1 VASIPGGKEVARKI
15 SGKVQGGPD
24 PRLGTD
30 MTVHDIRS
38 NRPSVTSPTR
48 PATRSTTHTAVPSPA
63 PDERRILV
71 ALSHPSDR
79 RSVEHALD
87 RLDLVVRSTS
97 DANSTIAMLD
107 AFAPDVVVLDAREF
121 HPALTPVAAAA
132 RQMSGVGVVVVGGN
146 SREQRLAALRH
157 GVDDVV
163 STDTPVDEIALRCVN
178 TSARLMRAAPAP
190 TVADERIRRFGPLTL
205 DLDRREI
212 NVNGHAVSSTRLEYE
227 LFARICET
235 PFQVVS
241 RTDLI
246 ESVWGPNWYGDTH
259 VIDVHLS
266 NLRRKLRQRCSA
278 VDYLHT
284 VRGVGFR
291 LSDDMQDDTRHPVRI
306 AG

>member
-1 VASIPGGKEVARKI
+1 
-15 SGKVQGGPD
+15 
-24 PRLGTD
+24 
-30 MTVHDIRS
+30 
-38 NRPSVTSPTR
+38 
-48 PATRSTTHTAVPSPA
+48 
-63 PDERRILV
+63 
-71 ALSHPSDR
+71 
-79 RSVEHALD
+79 
-87 RLDLVVRSTS
+87 
-97 DANSTIAMLD
+97 
-107 AFAPDVVVLDAREF
+107 
-121 HPALTPVAAAA
+121 
-132 RQMSGVGVVVVGGN
+132 VVGGN

-178 TSARLMRAAPAP
+178 TAARLLRTAPAP
-190 TVADERIRRFGPLTL
+190 IVVDDRIRRFGPLTL

-212 NVNGHAVSSTRLEYE
+212 HVNGHAVPSTRLEYE

-241 RTDLI
+241 RVDLI

>member
-1 VASIPGGKEVARKI
+1 
-15 SGKVQGGPD
+15 
-24 PRLGTD
+24 

-38 NRPSVTSPTR
+38 TRPSVPSPTR
-48 PATRSTTHTAVPSPA
+48 PSVPSPA
-63 PDERRILV
+63 PGERRILV

-97 DANSTIAMLD
+97 DASSTIAMLD
-107 AFAPDVVVLDAREF
+107 AFVPDVVVLDAREF

-132 RQMSGVGVVVVGGN
+132 RQMTQMGVVVVGGN

-178 TSARLMRAAPAP
+178 TSARLMRTAPAP

-212 NVNGHAVSSTRLEYE
+212 HVNGHAVPSTRLEYE

-241 RTDLI
+241 RADLI

>member
-1 VASIPGGKEVARKI
+1 
-15 SGKVQGGPD
+15 
-24 PRLGTD
+24 
-30 MTVHDIRS
+30 
-38 NRPSVTSPTR
+38 
-48 PATRSTTHTAVPSPA
+48 
-63 PDERRILV
+63 
-71 ALSHPSDR
+71 
-79 RSVEHALD
+79 
-87 RLDLVVRSTS
+87 
-97 DANSTIAMLD
+97 MLE

-132 RQMSGVGVVVVGGN
+132 RQLSGVGVVVVGGN

-178 TSARLMRAAPAP
+178 TAARLLRTAPAP
-190 TVADERIRRFGPLTL
+190 IVVDDRIRRFGPLTL

-212 NVNGHAVSSTRLEYE
+212 HVNGHAVPSTRLEYE

-241 RTDLI
+241 RVDLI